1 MTDQDTCMTCK
12 HCQPMAGA
20 WMCGNEECRVYGKE
34 VEADCFCGEWEG
46 TYESVERNCRQTARE
61 L

>member
-20 WMCGNEECRVYGKE
+20 WMCGNEECKVYGKE
-34 VEADCFCGEWEG
+34 VEADCFCDGWE
-46 TYESVERNCRQTARE
+46 SANDRQQQR
-61 L
+61 